1 MSENE
6 EIYGTQLFKQIYV
19 HHRLLVSKYTAIK
32 RSIHSYL
39 ADVLSIYTKNEKS
52 VLIEARN
59 IPLSKGRNGNQI
71 FYVSG
76 VAMRLSKSQNQ
87 KSIEIANAIA
97 SHLLGICG
105 DIFKVQIV
113 PPGWIY
119 LQLTDS
125 ALAAWL
131 QSLAVGSLGQE
142 IREEKG
148 QLIPNPQYPIPIA
161 PYPQRGAH
169 LPQSLV
175 PNSLFAV
182 QYAHARCCSLVLLAH
197 REGLIELREPVPD
210 TSPVFWSVLSCNSLP
225 WLNCDGK
232 LRFNHPDEHFL
243 IAELVQ
249 VVDNLDYFAVSG
261 SWNWEKAALKLSQ
274 AFENFW
280 RNCRIWGEMKI
291 TSSELAQAR
300 LGLVMATQS
309 VLRLLLE
316 EKLGIFA
323 PLEL

>member
-19 HHRLLVSKYTAIK
+19 HHKLLVSKYTAIK
-32 RSIHSYL
+32 RSLHSYL
-39 ADVLSIYTKNEKS
+39 ADALSIYTKNEKS
-52 VLIEARN
+52 PLIEVKN
-59 IPLSKGRNGNQI
+59 ISLSKGRDSNKI

-76 VAMRLSKSQNQ
+76 VALGLSKSQNQ
-87 KSIEIANAIA
+87 KPIEIANAIA

-125 ALAAWL
+125 TLAAWL
-131 QSLAVGSLGQE
+131 QSLAAGSLGQE
-142 IREEKG
+142 IREKKG
-148 QLIPNPQYPIPIA
+148 QLIPNPQYPIPSI
-161 PYPQRGAH
+161 
-169 LPQSLV
+169 QSPV

-197 REGLIELREPVPD
+197 REGLIKLREPVPD
-210 TSPVFWSVLSCNSLP
+210 TSPVFWSVLYCNPLP
-225 WLNCDGK
+225 WLNCDGT

-249 VVDNLDYFAVSG
+249 VVDNSDYFAVSG

-280 RNCRIWGEMKI
+280 RNCRIWGEVKI